1 MGKLVWRV
9 KLVAE
14 TGGPATEIEVARI
27 EREDWA
33 VPETLG
39 LSLDEGKRIATAI
52 QAEMVR
58 AQASAMSEHF
68 RSCGH
73 CGLNLSSKGYRSMI
87 CRSLF
92 GDVPLRVQRFVG
104 CRCHHLHG
112 ERGTFSALTLDG
124 GLAPELAYVTAR
136 FAALAPFAKVA
147 ELLAELLP
155 VGGAV
160 NAGTVGNRTRRVGE
174 RMARLRPA
182 GAPDP
187 DIDAV
192 TPAVVI
198 GLDGGYL
205 RSRHRRPER
214 NFQVVAGKV
223 LNRDGSQHRFAFARN
238 GDLANEFGE
247 ALVTAGVRT
256 GTPATVLSDG
266 DAGLWKL
273 QRQVM
278 PEATLVLDWWHI
290 AMRFEH
296 ALQAARGLGANTPAG
311 HLRGYAVRDL
321 EGAKWLLWHGRSS
334 SCLERLTKLAGWFG
348 APHVRNTHGALTS
361 EKYIRELIQYLRANR
376 CALVN
381 YGRCRHARLPIST
394 AFVESAVNE
403 IVSKR
408 MIKKQQMR
416 WNRWTVQ
423 PFLDV
428 HTAVLNGTL
437 QGSFKRR

>member
-1 MGKLVWRV
+1 M
-9 KLVAE
+9 
-14 TGGPATEIEVARI
+14 
-27 EREDWA
+27 
-33 VPETLG
+33 
-39 LSLDEGKRIATAI
+39 
-52 QAEMVR
+52 
-58 AQASAMSEHF
+58 
-68 RSCGH
+68 
-73 CGLNLSSKGYRSMI
+73 
-87 CRSLF
+87 
-92 GDVPLRVQRFVG
+92 
-104 CRCHHLHG
+104 
-112 ERGTFSALTLDG
+112 
-124 GLAPELAYVTAR
+124 
-136 FAALAPFAKVA
+136 
-147 ELLAELLP
+147 LP

-160 NAGTVGNRTRRVGE
+160 NAGTVRNRTRRVGE

-187 DIDAV
+187 DIDSV

-198 GLDGGYL
+198 GIDGGYL

-214 NFQVVAGKV
+214 NFEVVAGKV
-223 LNRDGSQHRFAFARN
+223 VNRDGSQHRFAFARN
-238 GDLANEFGE
+238 GDSANEFAE

-381 YGRCRHARLPIST
+381 YGRRRHARLPIST

-428 HTAVLNGTL
+428 RTAVLNGTL
-437 QGSFKRR
+437 QGSFKRRYPAFRMGNDNHFAQLAA

>member
-1 MGKLVWRV
+1 M
-9 KLVAE
+9 
-14 TGGPATEIEVARI
+14 
-27 EREDWA
+27 
-33 VPETLG
+33 
-39 LSLDEGKRIATAI
+39 
-52 QAEMVR
+52 
-58 AQASAMSEHF
+58 
-68 RSCGH
+68 
-73 CGLNLSSKGYRSMI
+73 
-87 CRSLF
+87 
-92 GDVPLRVQRFVG
+92 
-104 CRCHHLHG
+104 
-112 ERGTFSALTLDG
+112 
-124 GLAPELAYVTAR
+124 
-136 FAALAPFAKVA
+136 
-147 ELLAELLP
+147 
-155 VGGAV
+155 
-160 NAGTVGNRTRRVGE
+160 
-174 RMARLRPA
+174 
-182 GAPDP
+182 
-187 DIDAV
+187 
-192 TPAVVI
+192 
-198 GLDGGYL
+198 
-205 RSRHRRPER
+205 
-214 NFQVVAGKV
+214 
-223 LNRDGSQHRFAFARN
+223 
-238 GDLANEFGE
+238 
-247 ALVTAGVRT
+247 TAGVRT

-381 YGRCRHARLPIST
+381 YGRRRHARLPIST

-428 HTAVLNGTL
+428 RTAVLNGTL
-437 QGSFKRR
+437 QGSFKRRYPAFRMGNDNHFAQLAA